1 MIRQGGELMK
11 GKNDESKFRNV
22 ITIGAEIAAILS
34 LILNW
39 LMYQN
44 TKNIEGQSYEVD
56 TLVIV
61 SLIVNIVLLI
71 LFSIVL
77 IRLFVVN
84 LKGKRH
90 SLENMFKAYISSE
103 PPYLRTKNSTEESV
117 LITKT
122 KAAIKQID
130 ESKAFDQDVYYMI
143 LYSLFHTA
151 EGNINVVSILDDN
164 EWVDT
169 PEEDEF
175 LRVNLAV
182 SERKIHLNRIFVV
195 NKSDV
200 KDKLDNNSISSFI
213 AADHTYIHLFVVFRE
228 KLTRSLANDIG
239 GGYIDFD
246 KYAVACDVFS
256 DTEIRGTLKF
266 EAKEIERYYKNFMR
280 LSEYYMPLN
289 QEFIDKYL
297 K

>member
-1 MIRQGGELMK
+1 MK
-11 GKNDESKFRNV
+11 KKYDKFKFRNLV
-22 ITIGAEIAAILS
+22 TLGAEIAAILS
-34 LILNW
+34 LLLNW

-44 TKNIEGQSYEVD
+44 TKNTEQQSQKVD
-56 TLVIV
+56 TLFVV

-71 LFSIVL
+71 FFAIVL
-77 IRLFVVN
+77 VRMFIIN
-84 LKGKRH
+84 LKGKKH
-90 SLENMFKAYISSE
+90 SLENKFNTYISSE
-103 PPYLRTKNSTEESV
+103 PQYLRIKISAEKEP
-117 LITKT
+117 LIAKT
-122 KAAIKQID
+122 RAAIKQID

-164 EWVDT
+164 EWLYT

-182 SERKIHLNRIFVV
+182 SDRKIHLNRIFVV
-195 NKSDV
+195 HEADV
-200 KDKLDNNSISSFI
+200 KNKLANNSINSFI
-213 AADHTYIHLFVVFRE
+213 KADHTYIHLFVVFYE
-228 KLTRSLANDIG
+228 KLTRSLINDIG
-239 GGYIDFD
+239 SGYIDFD
-246 KYAVACDVFS
+246 KYAIACDVFS

-266 EAKEIERYYKNFMR
+266 DAREIDRYYKNFMR

-289 QEFIDKYL
+289 QEFIEKYL

>member
-1 MIRQGGELMK
+1 MK
-11 GKNDESKFRNV
+11 KKYDDFKFRNSV
-22 ITIGAEIAAILS
+22 TLGAEIAAILS
-34 LILNW
+34 LLLNW

-44 TKNIEGQSYEVD
+44 TKNIEQQSQRVD
-56 TLVIV
+56 TLVVV

-71 LFSIVL
+71 FFALVL
-77 IRLFVVN
+77 VRMVIIN
-84 LKGKRH
+84 LKGKKH
-90 SLENMFKAYISSE
+90 SLENKFNIYISSE
-103 PPYLRTKNSTEESV
+103 PQYLRIKVSAEKEP
-117 LITKT
+117 LIAKT
-122 KAAIKQID
+122 RAAIKQID

-164 EWVDT
+164 EWVYT

-182 SERKIHLNRIFVV
+182 SDRKIHLNRIFVV
-195 NKSDV
+195 HEADV
-200 KDKLDNNSISSFI
+200 KDKLANNSINSFI
-213 AADHTYIHLFVVFRE
+213 KADHTYIHLFVVFYE
-228 KLTRSLANDIG
+228 KLTRSLINDIG
-239 GGYIDFD
+239 SGYIDFD
-246 KYAVACDVFS
+246 KYAIACDVFA
-256 DTEIRGTLKF
+256 DAEIRGTLKF
-266 EAKEIERYYKNFMR
+266 DTKEIDRYYKNFMR